1 MKKYKIKQFISEDE
15 SKSKIQRLINV
26 ILSGKHKSLL
36 VSPMKA
42 GKTTFVLTTL
52 LNELSDKGIQLIYV
66 SPKVTLLE
74 QIKLNSKIEVGTCY
88 GKRCKLDLKDG
99 QAVITTPDSMYKV
112 VDKCRTLNKK
122 FFVVYDEAHE
132 LELSYNFRKKL
143 AYPIKYYND
152 NDCLGL
158 LCMTATPDNIAKSIK
173 WDHEFLI
180 EVENKFIQ
188 SKTTNIVTGLNSN
201 VETITN
207 YIIKVHKEHDTT
219 IIVRI
224 NDKSK
229 IDKVKELLKNTINI
243 EPITWYRDRK
253 NENEKGDLHLQSIL
267 DGAKLGNEIILT
279 TSLVDVGVEIYSKF
293 KPVVASFMDNNSTLI
308 EEIQFIGRFR
318 DGVEEFNLI
327 VPTSKHDGASTTYS
341 RLHKLAFK
349 DAELNKQCANV
360 FDRDQKTLR
369 PNLLV
374 TDCGDK
380 YSYEI
385 DEIAVNAMVFKTY
398 IKQIIKDPSLLRK
411 YLMDHLTFNS
421 EVIRIVNVNDKAFN
435 NNQEVKE
442 LNNELIQQDQEAK
455 EIFKQEVKA
464 FREKVKALNTGQ
476 IKVLLTPTKDLDS
489 LTIFDKK
496 IFDTIEE
503 EYYFYHNEDMK
514 EYRSRFYR
522 LVGLLTLSKSKVK
535 EIAENARGKD
545 WFDFVIT
552 KGKTDLLNTLI
563 KQKHVSNDVTEQDL
577 LLKILDD
584 GEYKKFELQLKYV
597 WINQKYNLNFPVDKK
612 NKLETKIYMIRD
624 TIIKL
629 KEKERDT
636 KLSEKFKGE
645 LLEELKE
652 NKCFSKMTTKALE
665 KHLDMIYN
673 TNDQSIIK
681 SAITRIKI

>member
-15 SKSKIQRLINV
+15 SKSKIQKLINI

-52 LNELSDKGIQLIYV
+52 LNELAEKGIQLIYV

-74 QIKLNSKIEVGTCY
+74 QIKVSSEIEVGTCY

-99 QAVITTPDSMYKV
+99 QAIITTPDSMYKV
-112 VDKCRTLNKK
+112 VDKCRDLNKQ

-201 VETITN
+201 VETIAN

-224 NDKSK
+224 NDKNK
-229 IDKVKELLKNTINI
+229 IDKVKELLKNTVNV
-243 EPITWYRDRK
+243 EVVTWYRDRN

-279 TSLVDVGVEIYSKF
+279 TSLVDVGVEIYSNF

-327 VPTSKHDGASTTYS
+327 LSPVKNWTEFNSFIQIKRERYRKYKGLCH
-341 RLHKLAFK
+341 LANEYDK
-349 DAELNKQCANV
+349 EE
-360 FDRDQKTLR
+360 KTLY
-369 PNLLV
+369 PNLIIKAN
-374 TDCGDK
+374 GDS

-385 DEIAVNAMVFKTY
+385 DEIGVNAEIFKIY
-398 IKQIIKDPSLLRK
+398 IRQIIKDPSLLRK

-421 EVIRIVNVNDKAFN
+421 EVIRIVNVNEKAFN
-435 NNQEVKE
+435 DNQEVKE

-455 EIFKQEVKA
+455 EIFKQKVKA

-476 IKVLLTPTKDLDS
+476 IKVLLTPTKDLDL
-489 LTIFDKK
+489 LTIFDKE
-496 IFDTIEE
+496 IFDTIKE
-503 EYYFYHNEDMK
+503 EYYFYHNEDMT
-514 EYRSRFYR
+514 EYRKKFYK
-522 LVGLLTLSKSKVK
+522 LEDHAKYC
-535 EIAENARGKD
+535 
-545 WFDFVIT
+545 
-552 KGKTDLLNTLI
+552 
-563 KQKHVSNDVTEQDL
+563 TEKDL

-584 GEYKKFELQLKYV
+584 NWYKKFEKQCEY
-597 WINQKYNLNFPVDKK
+597 ITSNRKYNEKIKADRS
-612 NKLETKIYMIRD
+612 NKLETKIYIIRN
-624 TIIKL
+624 TILDL
-629 KEKERDT
+629 KNKEINV
-636 KLSEKFKGE
+636 KLSDKFKGE
-645 LLEELKE
+645 LLEALKE
-652 NKCFSKMTTKALE
+652 NKCFTKVTSNTLE
-665 KHLDMIYN
+665 KHLNLIYN
-673 TNDQSIIK
+673 TNAQSIIT